1 MASLLKP
8 GSSQRK
14 RGASSSGIDNNDG
27 GKKRRQTESG
37 TTTPAS
43 SAQQK
48 ENGNLKKKSKKKDE
62 TPPTDKKTLA
72 KYGVNAKKNQDKRK
86 LGNEEQKER
95 DAIEMVKE
103 SCKEFKLVVSNSMW
117 AYVSEVMLSEDGK
130 RVHLIR
136 IQANHNTISK
146 PLTNEITNNY
156 ADNPIMADL
165 NGKIHDRSIGDDMTC
180 ILTHNTLVSVPVF

>member
-8 GSSQRK
+8 GSSRRK

-43 SAQQK
+43 NVQQK
-48 ENGNLKKKSKKKDE
+48 ESGNLKKKSKKKDE
-62 TPPTDKKTLA
+62 TPPTDKTTLI

-95 DAIEMVKE
+95 DARQVVKE
-103 SCKEFKLVVSNSMW
+103 NCKEFKLDVSNSMW

-136 IQANHNTISK
+136 NQANHNTISK

>member
-1 MASLLKP
+1 MLNTSAERVCPRSK
-8 GSSQRK
+8 
-14 RGASSSGIDNNDG
+14 
-27 GKKRRQTESG
+27 
-37 TTTPAS
+37 TTTAVKKEADGVRDDYS
-43 SAQQK
+43 STK
-48 ENGNLKKKSKKKDE
+48 RTTEGEWELKKKKRKNKDE
-62 TPPTDKKTLA
+62 TPPTDKKTLT

-86 LGNEEQKER
+86 LGNEEKKER
-95 DAIEMVKE
+95 DAIEVVKE
-103 SCKEFKLVVSNSMW
+103 SCNEFKLVVSNSMW
-117 AYVSEVMLSEDGK
+117 AHVSEVMLSKDGK

-136 IQANHNTISK
+136 NQANHNTISK

>member
-1 MASLLKP
+1 MASLLIPKNA
-8 GSSQRK
+8 QRK
-14 RGASSSGIDNNDG
+14 RGASSSEIENNNSS
-27 GKKRRQTESG
+27 KIKRQTESG
-37 TTTPAS
+37 ATTPALKV
-43 SAQQK
+43 QQK

-95 DAIEMVKE
+95 DARQMVKE
-103 SCKEFKLVVSNSMW
+103 NCEEFKLDVSNLMW
-117 AYVSEVMLSEDGK
+117 AWLTEVMLSKDGK

-156 ADNPIMADL
+156 TDNPIMADL

-180 ILTHNTLVSVPVF
+180 ILTHNTLVSAPVF